1 MIIYI
6 DIKEKAAKAADMLR
20 RIAALLSELGM
31 QYEISPQGGANFNYY
46 DGVICLTQHGGNL
59 QGMNESAT
67 SSDKPVLVL
76 NVDELGDGTN
86 LEQVVRNFI
95 EHNILGKNGSGKS
108 ASLSLSIESNCCRE
122 LGSPGA
128 YSEADDTEPV
138 PREYECCFYEHVEK
152 PYKGYFP
159 LPNLPNRFSLKD
171 TFFSF
176 SVSRHKGDEVSA
188 AVYAPTAVEPD
199 EWLLVQVFL
208 YKLQEYAEMERKARM
223 ADKNSE
229 MRSYMPL
236 DLLLKKGTKVDVEF
250 CLPDSGIELANNKKS
265 IIWKGHMTECD
276 FNVHIP
282 VDISRRQ
289 LLGQIMLSIN
299 AMPIAE
305 MSFTIAV
312 GSTSTMADI
321 DVKKFA
327 RVFISY
333 AHEDTAQV
341 KFIAE
346 AYRALGDSMEYF
358 FDRHNLEPGDKYRS
372 KIFEAIDHAD
382 LFILCWSKNASASEW
397 VNIERERA
405 LDIVKRN
412 SHPLKIYPI
421 SINPQAELPADM
433 KDVYTFGQMAG

>member
-1 MIIYI
+1 MFIYI
-6 DIKEKAAKAADMLR
+6 DIKEKAAKAADVLR
-20 RIAALLSELGM
+20 RIVALLSEMGI
-31 QYEISPQGGANFNYY
+31 QYEISPQGANFKYY
-46 DGVICLTQHGGNL
+46 DGAICLMQHGGNL
-59 QGMNESAT
+59 QGLNEPAA

-76 NVDELGDGTN
+76 NVDELDDSTK

-95 EHNILGKNGSGKS
+95 EHNVSPKYGSGNSSK
-108 ASLSLSIESNCCRE
+108 LSVSINSNCFCNFDSPIGSSVDGKSLAAMEEVSCCYE
-122 LGSPGA
+122 LA
-128 YSEADDTEPV
+128 
-138 PREYECCFYEHVEK
+138 EK

-159 LPNLPNRFSLKD
+159 LPIVSSRY
-171 TFFSF
+171 SF
-176 SVSRHKGDEVSA
+176 KNAIHSFRVNMRKGDEVSA
-188 AVYAPTAVEPD
+188 AVYAPTVVEPD

-223 ADKNSE
+223 ADNNSE

-250 CLPDSGIELANNKKS
+250 SLPESGIELANNKKS
-265 IIWKGHMTECD
+265 MVWQGHLTECD
-276 FNVHIP
+276 FKARIP
-282 VDISRRQ
+282 VDIARRQ
-289 LLGQIMLSIN
+289 LLGQIVLSIN
-299 AMPIAE
+299 GMPIAE

-312 GSTSTMADI
+312 GSTSTTADI
-321 DVKKFA
+321 NVKKFA

-358 FDRHNLEPGDKYRS
+358 FDRHNLEPGDMYRN

-397 VNIERERA
+397 VNIERKRA
-405 LDIVKRN
+405 LDIVKHN
-412 SHPLKIYPI
+412 THQLKIYPI
-421 SINPQAELPADM
+421 SITPQAELPADM
-433 KDVYTFGQMAG
+433 KDVYTFGQMVG